1 LIAPQGKNTRFR
13 LSTPSS
19 EKSPTNGPRQATSRN
34 WPVESHSN
42 IEEISSKNGQLLQG
56 QLHASMAETRPADML
71 LHRCPLLCQL
81 LGPEQSGQR
90 LIRLENKAN
99 IEGGEN
105 LKIVCCSITS
115 VVPTVTCES
124 LQDFW
129 KYRAKCST
137 INNEVLLEFS
147 DLIWS
152 TFMVEFAHRQKEWI
166 FEKKKLVV
174 EVLLFCPKKKAFLK
188 KRRASFFQKKG
199 LLFDFETPHLFL
211 LILK

>member
-1 LIAPQGKNTRFR
+1 MVSSFSGWNLPSRHVVSP
-13 LSTPSS
+13 LSVALSLARSRTIWS
-19 EKSPTNGPRQATSRN
+19 ELNKA
-34 WPVESHSN
+34 
-42 IEEISSKNGQLLQG
+42 
-56 QLHASMAETRPADML
+56 
-71 LHRCPLLCQL
+71 
-81 LGPEQSGQR
+81 PEQSKYWRWWKPQSCV
-90 LIRLENKAN
+90 LFNN
-99 IEGGEN
+99 
-105 LKIVCCSITS
+105 TS
-115 VVPTVTCES
+115 VVSTMTCES
-124 LQDFW
+124 LRDFW

-199 LLFDFETPHLFL
+199 LLFDFETPHLLEKQGNKPNFGQKNKE
-211 LILK
+211 INCSNRS